1 MNTAIHSAITAAAML
16 GLFAALML
24 IGFPLRFDG
33 AMPWQMLP

>member
-1 MNTAIHSAITAAAML
+1 MTRTIESAITAALML